1 MQHKARSSYLND
13 EDAIYQTLQQESS
26 LRKNIKFT
34 DWLFSSLFYII
45 LIPTLIYNAV
55 WYFNL
60 KNSLL
65 LISNEDWI
73 SENRIKGCYDVF
85 NWVNYSLIWVLVCFF
100 KALFLLLCY
109 SICCSGENDCTIMC
123 VLFKSLTSLLPSLL
137 YIIKIPEYVGNYNV
151 YSRNV
156 TNLTGVDEAGR
167 TSCDLMAST
176 LFSYYRWE
184 YSYMIFV
191 LGVFCFIVAAVM
203 CYCLKELWK
212 GLNYHK
218 ED

>member
-13 EDAIYQTLQQESS
+13 EDAISQTLQQESA
-26 LRKNIKFT
+26 LRNKTKFT
-34 DWLFSSLFYII
+34 DWLFSSLIYII

-60 KNSLL
+60 KSSLL
-65 LISNEDWI
+65 LLTNEDWI
-73 SENRIKGCYDVF
+73 NENRIQGCGDVF
-85 NWVNYSLIWVLVCFF
+85 NWVNYSLTWVIICFF

-109 SICCSGENDCTIMC
+109 SVCCSGENDCTMVC
-123 VLFKSLTSLLPSLL
+123 VMFKSLTSLLPSLI
-137 YIIKIPEYVGNYNV
+137 YIVKIPEYVKNYQV
-151 YSRNV
+151 YSINAI
-156 TNLTGVDEAGR
+156 NLTGVDETLRA
-167 TSCDLMAST
+167 SCDLMAST

-184 YSYMIFV
+184 YSYMIFL
-191 LGVFCFIVAAVM
+191 LGVFCFILAVAACM
-203 CYCLKELWK
+203 CLKELWK